1 MAKKNQFL
9 IPRSLNRPSPSPVAV
24 AIPSHLRT
32 THVTRIYKDPE
43 ILHLRGRRKKLRVR
57 SDGGRERGKE
67 GKEEGEERKRPIG
80 RYRQAELML
89 V

>member
-1 MAKKNQFL
+1 M
-9 IPRSLNRPSPSPVAV
+9 
-24 AIPSHLRT
+24 
-32 THVTRIYKDPE
+32 TRIYKDPE